1 MKTKRTGFSRVSYWV
16 TAVIVVILALYI
28 AIPVVRQ
35 VQSEYETETVNYIT
49 VTESGTTTGC
59 IVRSE
64 ELLTSDRPHISYM
77 IDNGEHISAG
87 GTVALAT
94 QDQSD
99 LDLAARAAEVET
111 EITYVRSLL
120 ASLSNAADQ
129 TETESAIRATVARL
143 SSAAAQT
150 DAAGLDNAAVTL
162 SSLLRGGE
170 GSVTQK
176 DLDDLQT
183 ELNDLRSAIN
193 TGNIVAA
200 PAAGIFTS
208 DADGWEGLKPDD
220 LNGIEPEGVIAL
232 RDQNVQVGSN
242 VIGKLVTDATWYY
255 AAVMSQQD
263 AARLKVGGETSLD
276 FGYRNSSSVRAVVQS
291 ISQPT
296 AKGEVAVV
304 FRCTSALAETLSLRE
319 SEAEVVFQT
328 YSGLKVPKRA
338 VHVEGGKTVVYA
350 VSAGVMELKTVEIL
364 YEGEDF
370 YLVAAEN
377 EGGSLRAENEVIISG
392 RNLGDGNVVN

>member
-1 MKTKRTGFSRVSYWV
+1 MKTKKTGFSRVSYWV

-35 VQSEYETETVNYIT
+35 VRSEYETETVSYIT
-49 VTESGTTTGC
+49 VTESGTTSGC

-99 LDLAARAAEVET
+99 LDLAARASEVET

-129 TETESAIRATVARL
+129 TETESAIRATVSRL

-170 GSVTQK
+170 GSVTQQ
-176 DLDDLQT
+176 DLDQLQT
-183 ELNDLRSAIN
+183 ELNDLRSAID
-193 TGNIVAA
+193 TSNIVAA

-208 DADGWEGLKPDD
+208 EADGWEGLSPDD
-220 LNGIEPEGVIAL
+220 LEGIEPEGVAAL
-232 RDQNVQVGSN
+232 RDQNSQVGSN

-255 AAVMSQQD
+255 AAVMSEQD

-276 FGYRNSSSVRAVVQS
+276 FGYRNSSNVRAVVQS
-291 ISQPT
+291 ISPVT

-304 FRCTSALAETLSLRE
+304 FRCSSALAETLSLRQ

-350 VSAGVMELKTVEIL
+350 VSAGVMEMKGVEIL

-377 EGGSLRAENEVIISG
+377 EGGSLRADNEVIVSDRG
-392 RNLGDGNVVN
+392 LGDGNVVN

>member
-1 MKTKRTGFSRVSYWV
+1 MKTKKTGFGRVSYWV

-35 VQSEYETETVNYIT
+35 VRSEYETETVSYIT
-49 VTESGTTTGC
+49 VTESGTTSGC

-99 LDLAARAAEVET
+99 LDLAARASEVET

-129 TETESAIRATVARL
+129 TETESAIRATVSRL

-170 GSVTQK
+170 GSVTQQ
-176 DLDDLQT
+176 DLDQLQT
-183 ELNDLRSAIN
+183 ELNDLRSAID
-193 TGNIVAA
+193 TSNIVAA

-208 DADGWEGLKPDD
+208 EADGWEGLNPDV
-220 LNGIEPEGVIAL
+220 LEGIEPEGVAAL
-232 RDQNVQVGSN
+232 RDQNSQVGSN
-242 VIGKLVTDATWYY
+242 VIGKLVTDATW
-255 AAVMSQQD
+255 D
-263 AARLKVGGETSLD
+263 
-276 FGYRNSSSVRAVVQS
+276 
-291 ISQPT
+291 
-296 AKGEVAVV
+296 
-304 FRCTSALAETLSLRE
+304 
-319 SEAEVVFQT
+319 
-328 YSGLKVPKRA
+328 
-338 VHVEGGKTVVYA
+338 
-350 VSAGVMELKTVEIL
+350 
-364 YEGEDF
+364 
-370 YLVAAEN
+370 
-377 EGGSLRAENEVIISG
+377 
-392 RNLGDGNVVN
+392 

>member
-1 MKTKRTGFSRVSYWV
+1 MKTKKEGFGRVSYWA

-35 VQSEYETETVNYIT
+35 VQSEYETETVSYIT
-49 VTESGTTTGC
+49 VTESGTTSGC

-64 ELLTSDRPHISYM
+64 QLITSDRPHISYM
-77 IDNGEHISAG
+77 IQNGEHISAG

-129 TETESAIRATVARL
+129 TETETAIRSTVYRL
-143 SSAAAQT
+143 SSAAAET
-150 DAAGLDNAAVTL
+150 DAAGLDNASVTL

-183 ELNDLRSAIN
+183 ELNQIRGSMRSDN
-193 TGNIVAA
+193 VVVA
-200 PAAGIFTS
+200 PAAGTFTAE
-208 DADGWEGLKPDD
+208 ADGFEGLKPDQLED
-220 LNGIEPEGVIAL
+220 IDPDGVDAL
-232 RDQNVQVGSN
+232 RDQNTQVSDN

-255 AAVMSQQD
+255 AAVMSEED
-263 AARLKVGGETSLD
+263 ASRLKVGGETSLD
-276 FGYRNSSSVRAVVQS
+276 FGYRNSSNVRAVVKS
-291 ISQPT
+291 ISHPNH
-296 AKGEVAVV
+296 KGNVAVV
-304 FRCTSALAETLSLRE
+304 FRCTSALSETLSLRA
-319 SEAEVVFQT
+319 SEAEVVFKT
-328 YSGLKVPKRA
+328 YSGLKVTKRA
-338 VHVEGGKTVVYA
+338 VHVEDGQTVVYA
-350 VSAGVMELKTVEIL
+350 VSAGVMEEKPVTIL

-377 EGGSLRAENEVIISG
+377 EGGSLRADNEIIVSG
-392 RNLGDGNVVN
+392 RDLGDGNVVN